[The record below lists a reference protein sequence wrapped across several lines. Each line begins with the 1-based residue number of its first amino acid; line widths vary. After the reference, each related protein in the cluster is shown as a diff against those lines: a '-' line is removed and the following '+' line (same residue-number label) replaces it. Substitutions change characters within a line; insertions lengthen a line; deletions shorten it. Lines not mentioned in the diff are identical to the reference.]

1 VELTRAELTRRNFLK
16 LSAASAAGAA
26 WATFGFDLE
35 PAYAQASELKIS
47 RAKEIRSVCPYC
59 GVGCSMIA
67 YVVGHGETTSFNTKP
82 YLVHIEGDP
91 DSPINGGSLCP
102 KGASTMQLAV
112 SEARVQSPRYRA
124 PGATEWQEISWEDAL
139 DRLARLMKDARD
151 ERFIEKD
158 PDGNVVNRNEGFAWG
173 GGATIS
179 NEEGYLT
186 TKIFRALGA
195 VGLEQQARV

>member
-1 VELTRAELTRRNFLK
+1 MELSRRDFLK
-16 LSAASAAGAA
+16 ISAAGGAGAA
-26 WATFGFDLE
+26 WATFGFDLQ
-35 PAYAQASELKIS
+35 PAYAQAHELKIA
-47 RAKEIRSVCPYC
+47 RTQEIRSVCPYC
-59 GVGCSMIA
+59 AVGCSMIA
-67 YVVGHGETTSFNTKP
+67 YVGGSGEATSFNTKP
-82 YLVHIEGDP
+82 FLVHIEGDP

-112 SEARVQSPRYRA
+112 SESREKSPKYRA
-124 PGATEWQEISWEDAL
+124 PGATEWQDISWEDAL

-151 ERFIEKD
+151 ERFVEKD
-158 PDGNVVNRNEGFAWG
+158 EEGNTVNRNEGFAWG

-186 TKIFRALGA
+186 TKVFRALGT

>member
-1 VELTRAELTRRNFLK
+1 MELTRRDFMK
-16 LSAASAAGAA
+16 VSAAGGAGAA
-26 WATFGFDLE
+26 WAAFGFDMA
-35 PAYAQASELKIS
+35 PAYAQVSALKIS
-47 RAKEIRSVCPYC
+47 RATEVRSVCPYC
-59 GVGCSMIA
+59 AVGCSMIA
-67 YVVGHGETTSFNTKP
+67 YVAGAGVTESFNTTP

-112 SEARVQSPRYRA
+112 NSNRVKSPKYRA
-124 PGATEWQEISWEDAL
+124 PGAAEWQEISWDDAL

-151 ERFIEKD
+151 ERFVETD
-158 PDGNVVNRNEGFAWG
+158 DDGNTVNRNEGFAWV

-186 TKIFRALGA
+186 TKIFRALGCA
-195 VGLEQQARV
+195 GLEQQARV

>member
-1 VELTRAELTRRNFLK
+1 VELTRRDFLK
-16 LSAASAAGAA
+16 ISAAGTAGAA
-26 WATFGFDLE
+26 WATFGFDLQ
-35 PAYAQASELKIS
+35 PAYAQVRDLKIS
-47 RAKEIRSVCPYC
+47 RTTEVRSVCPYC

-67 YVVGHGETTSFNTKP
+67 YVSGAGTDTSYNAHP

-102 KGASTMQLAV
+102 KGATTMQLAV
-112 SEARVQSPRYRA
+112 SESRVLSPRHRA
-124 PGATEWQEISWEDAL
+124 PGATEWEDISWEDAL

-151 ERFIEKD
+151 RNFVTKD
-158 PDGNVVNRNEGFAWG
+158 DVGFTVNRNEGFAWA

-186 TKIFRALGA
+186 TKFFRALGC

>member
-1 VELTRAELTRRNFLK
+1 VEVTRRDFLK
-16 LSAASAAGAA
+16 YGAAGSAGAA
-26 WATFGFDLE
+26 WAAFGFDLQ
-35 PAYAQASELKIS
+35 PAYAQARGLKID
-47 RAKEIRSVCPYC
+47 RTTEVRSVCPYC

-67 YVVGHGETTSFNTKP
+67 YVAGHGETTSFNARP

-102 KGASTMQLAV
+102 KGATTMQLAV
-112 SEARVQSPRYRA
+112 AEARVKAPMYRA
-124 PGATEWQEISWEDAL
+124 PGADEWQEISWEDAL

-151 ERFIEKD
+151 QNFVETD
-158 PDGNVVNRNEGFAWG
+158 DAGNTVNRNEGFAWG

-179 NEEGYLT
+179 NEEGYLV
-186 TKIFRALGA
+186 TKLFRALGT